1 MFLVLKT
8 CSTLVYRLES
18 MSHGTVTMTVTQAPC
33 GTVSFL
39 NVSAVVGIALF
50 FLLHSDLASRQETYI
65 FVHD

>member
-1 MFLVLKT
+1 
-8 CSTLVYRLES
+8 